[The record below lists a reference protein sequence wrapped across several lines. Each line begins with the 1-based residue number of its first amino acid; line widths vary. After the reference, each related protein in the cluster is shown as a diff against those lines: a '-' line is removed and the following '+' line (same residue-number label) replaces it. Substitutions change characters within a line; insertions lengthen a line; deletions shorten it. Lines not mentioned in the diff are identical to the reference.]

1 MLRLVHPAPQGKVS
15 ARPKGR
21 KSPALFPSHEERLRI
36 HAAIRNLNEMQRA
49 NLRALLRQLRC
60 QHSWIVIA
68 RLLSFR
74 RSYLVKFA
82 ECDEPGSMALARGI
96 AAASELDLNVA
107 LDGHFIV
114 TAKGVKPLR
123 RS

>member
-1 MLRLVHPAPQGKVS
+1 MMTSPYRT
-15 ARPKGR
+15 RPFRGTD
-21 KSPALFPSHEERLRI
+21 
-36 HAAIRNLNEMQRA
+36 LNEMQRA
-49 NLRALLRQLRC
+49 NLRALLRQLRR

-82 ECDEPGSMALARGI
+82 ECDEPGNMALARGI